1 MSRILG
7 IILKWVGSKVAS
19 LVIILIILLIS
30 AFVKNAWAEMQR
42 MKDEVRTKETL
53 LASLGE
59 DLAKIEGKR
68 KALEAKEMDRRK
80 SKMEE
85 LRGELDFINK
95 KIDQTQGEWGNKLKE
110 LSDLDKIAAALQKEA
125 DDAKPRYD
133 RAGNKIGAWE
143 VGAHLF
149 GQTTENERELASA
162 ASVYVPRAGAAVAA
176 KAAASAKRKLLG
188 SSPVSDLLKEKE
200 RKDAEMTSARAS
212 VSPEMNPLND
222 DQKRKEKEIAEVRQ
236 LIDAQRE
243 RIANDPRE
251 RIMAG
256 VKAQLPTA
264 FVILA
269 GVILAPIGIKGFF
282 YYILAPLA
290 SKLPPI
296 RILPNEASPPIP
308 QPIASKVSL
317 DFDISATDEILVH
330 SDFLQGSDKRAVKC
344 TQYFLNSRLPFSSI
358 ASGMYMLTRIRSDG
372 ENATRVVVSSQ
383 TDAFGEIGALVIPE
397 GAAMVVQPRALAA
410 VITQRGKQ
418 VMITRHWQIGRM
430 HAWLTLQLRYLVF
443 HGPITL
449 IIKGCRG
456 IRAEESNP
464 ENPRMINQASTIGFS
479 ANLDYKNTRCE
490 TFIAYLRGKDELFND
505 EFAGGPGR
513 YVYEEMPSGG
523 RRTGLTGRGLEG
535 AVDAALKVFGI

>member
-53 LASLGE
+53 LTSLGE
-59 DLAKIEGKR
+59 DLAKIEEKR
-68 KALEAKEMDRRK
+68 KALEAKEMDLRERHMGK
-80 SKMEE
+80 LKAE
-85 LRGELDFINK
+85 LVSIKK
-95 KIDQTQGEWGNKLKE
+95 KIDATEGEWGKKLKE
-110 LSDLDKIAAALQKEA
+110 LSDFDKAAAAAEQMA
-125 DDAKPRYD
+125 ADAKPRYD
-133 RAGNKIGAWE
+133 NAKNKIGWWE
-143 VGAHLF
+143 QGAHKFWL
-149 GQTTENERELASA
+149 TTENDRELKA
-162 ASVYVPRAGAAVAA
+162 ASQVYLPLAAAAVTAKTAA
-176 KAAASAKRKLLG
+176 ITKRKLLG
-188 SSPVSDLLKEKE
+188 DSPVSALLKEKE
-200 RKDAEMTSARAS
+200 RKDAEINSASAS
-212 VSPEMNPLND
+212 VSPEMKPLND
-222 DQKRKEKEIAEVRQ
+222 DQERKEKEIAEVRQ

-308 QPIASKVSL
+308 QPTASKVSL

-372 ENATRVVVSSQ
+372 ESATRVVVSSQ
-383 TDAFGEIGALVIPE
+383 SDAFGEIGALVIPE

-410 VITQRGKQ
+410 VIIQQGKQ
-418 VMITRHWQIGRM
+418 VMITRHWQIGKM

-464 ENPRMINQASTIGFS
+464 EAPRMINQASTIGFS

-490 TFIAYLRGKDELFND
+490 TFIAYLRGKEELFND
-505 EFAGGPGR
+505 EFSGGPGR